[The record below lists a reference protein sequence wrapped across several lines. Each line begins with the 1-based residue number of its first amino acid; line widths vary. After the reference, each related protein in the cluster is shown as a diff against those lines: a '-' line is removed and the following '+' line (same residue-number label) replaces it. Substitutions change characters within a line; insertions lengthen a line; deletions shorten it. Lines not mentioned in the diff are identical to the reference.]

1 MSERAQVSSLDA
13 LEAFRSHLIVYVS
26 KARPALEEVSADVL
40 RTRSWLE
47 TEQRTYWESQV
58 RRRRKEMDAAQE
70 ALFGA
75 RISNLRK
82 ESAAEQMAFHR
93 ARRAVDEAEEKLR
106 LLKRWNREFESR
118 VQPLLK
124 QTDKLHTL
132 LSNDMAKAVAS
143 LTETVNILAAYAD
156 IKPPSVLEPNPTSTT
171 PPEDSAAP
179 NGSQNVPPT
188 GGIQS

>member
-1 MSERAQVSSLDA
+1 MAERAQVSSLDA
-13 LEAFRSHLIVYVS
+13 LEAFRSHLIIYVS
-26 KARPALEEVSADVL
+26 KARPALEEVTAEVI

-47 TEQRTYWESQV
+47 TEQRTHWENQV
-58 RRRRKEMDAAQE
+58 RRRRKEMEAAQE

-106 LLKRWNREFESR
+106 VLKRWNREFESR

-132 LSNDMAKAVAS
+132 LSNDMNKAVAS
-143 LTETVNILAAYAD
+143 LTETINILAAYAE
-156 IKPPSVLEPNPTSTT
+156 IKAPSAVEHT
-171 PPEDSAAP
+171 PPATGTSAEAGALP
-179 NGSQNVPPT
+179 GGATLTTQGESQP
-188 GGIQS
+188 